1 MGIFDQR
8 VRPNF
13 STDSKITPRMERG
26 FRLGFDFMELY
37 IDLKTTI
44 IFEHHENLFISGAV
58 SNDME

>member
-1 MGIFDQR
+1 
-8 VRPNF
+8 
-13 STDSKITPRMERG
+13 MERG